1 MYTGFELFRIK
12 EYDENKSDKV
22 IALTWEPTGNR
33 FAVIHGDNP
42 KPDVSFY
49 TMKGGK
55 VSKLTTLKQR

>member
-22 IALTWEPTGNR
+22 IAFTWEPTGNR

-49 TMKGGK
+49 TMKGG
-55 VSKLTTLKQR
+55 